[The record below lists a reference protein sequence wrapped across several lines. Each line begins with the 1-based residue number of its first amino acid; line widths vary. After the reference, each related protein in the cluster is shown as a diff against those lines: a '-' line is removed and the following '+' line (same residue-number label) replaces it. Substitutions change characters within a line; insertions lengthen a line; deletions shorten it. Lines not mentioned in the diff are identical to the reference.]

1 MTPDEKKHLN
11 ETVKKAMKLSS
22 RMLIEKKRA
31 LGQSVVISENGV
43 IKRIKL

>member
-11 ETVKKAMKLSS
+11 ETVKKAMKMSS
-22 RMLIEKKRA
+22 QMLIEKKRA

>member
-22 RMLIEKKRA
+22 QMLIEKKRT

-43 IKRIKL
+43 IKTIKP

>member
-1 MTPDEKKHLN
+1 MTPDEKKNLN

-22 RMLIEKKRA
+22 QMLIEKKRA